1 MENMYSDVR
10 VERVKS
16 HLTNRYFLM
25 SYVRVSLRSALIYL
39 SKRSRHKT
47 FYFLFML
54 QTQSGQLWNKKR
66 KIEFCFSITE
76 TLH

>member
-1 MENMYSDVR
+1 MEKMYSDVR

-16 HLTNRYFLM
+16 HPTNRYFLM
-25 SYVRVSLRSALIYL
+25 SYVPDELCSLRSALIYL

-54 QTQSGQLWNKKR
+54 QAQSGQLWSKKR
-66 KIEFCFSITE
+66 KISFAFP
-76 TLH
+76 

>member
-10 VERVKS
+10 AERFKS

-54 QTQSGQLWNKKR
+54 QAQSGQLWSKKR
-66 KIEFCFSITE
+66 KISFAFP
-76 TLH
+76 

>member
-1 MENMYSDVR
+1 MENMYSGVM

-25 SYVRVSLRSALIYL
+25 SYVRGSLRSALIYL

-54 QTQSGQLWNKKR
+54 QAQSGQLWSKKR
-66 KIEFCFSITE
+66 KISFAFP
-76 TLH
+76 

>member
-10 VERVKS
+10 LWRVKS

-54 QTQSGQLWNKKR
+54 QAQSGQLWSKKR
-66 KIEFCFSITE
+66 KISFAFP
-76 TLH
+76 